1 MDKKPQGRNKKIE
14 SGSAD
19 VNKGRKVGTSG
30 PVGGG
35 GRNGGSGSRMP
46 GGSGGSPVRGTGAL
60 KALPKLNFK
69 TILII
74 AAIVVVG
81 FIILKACGGSIFDL
95 FPSGNNATP
104 SEPDNTNYV
113 DYNDAQVD
121 RSVSSLA
128 RNKYYV
134 PENGDK
140 VTIMV
145 YMCGTDLESKYGMAS
160 SDLSEMAKATIG
172 SNVNIIVETGGCKEW
187 KTQGISNTKNQ
198 IYQVVSGGIRPVESD
213 FGSSAMTDPANLT
226 KFINY
231 CEDKFPADRNILIF
245 WDHGGGSLSGYGYD
259 EKNPSSS
266 SMTLAKISTALR
278 NADCKFDFIG
288 FDACLMAT
296 LETALV
302 CEDYADY
309 LVASEETE
317 PGTGWYYTRWV
328 TELSANTS
336 KPTIDIAKTII
347 DDFITSSTNAS
358 ASAKV
363 TLSIV
368 DLAELNG
375 TVPSAFND
383 FAVDTTNII
392 KSDGYKQVSEARAG
406 VRQFSSQ
413 NKINQV
419 DLVDLAERI
428 GTSDSK
434 ELASVL
440 KSCVKYNRTSMSR
453 CNGISIYFPY
463 ETTNSMNSAVA
474 SYDAIGLD
482 DDYTKCIKSFA
493 SLELGGQVTAAA
505 TQTPASSS
513 SFDLGSLL
521 GTITGGSST
530 SPVDALLG
538 SFLGGGSTS
547 SAGFGI
553 DASTIVGL
561 LGSFSGRS
569 MPSDLAWAD
578 TELIADNAE
587 KIASGFIDPSHLVP
601 TEKNGKKVLSLTE
614 SEWELISAVEINVF
628 VDDGKGFIDL
638 GLDNAVEYDGDD
650 LVLGFDGTWLTINDN
665 VCSFTIVSSDEKN
678 GVYVAHIPALLNKSF
693 VNIQVVFDS
702 KGETVTGAFPM
713 YNDGTDVQAKGMI
726 EIKKGDEIELLCDYY
741 DYDGKYNATYT
752 LGNKFTYDGKGFKI
766 VNKELTS
773 KDVSVMYRL
782 TDIYGNHFWVNAD

>member
-1 MDKKPQGRNKKIE
+1 MDKRPQGRNKKTE
-14 SGSAD
+14 SGSVD
-19 VNKGRKVGTSG
+19 INKGRKVGTSG
-30 PVGGG
+30 PVGSG
-35 GRNGGSGSRMP
+35 GRNGGSGNRA
-46 GGSGGSPVRGTGAL
+46 SGGSSGGSGAL
-60 KALPKLNFK
+60 KALPKLNLK

-74 AAIVVVG
+74 VAVIVVG

-95 FPSGNNATP
+95 FPSGNNTTP
-104 SEPDNTNYV
+104 NEPDNTNYV

-121 RSVSSLA
+121 RNVASGA
-128 RNKYYV
+128 RNKFYV
-134 PENGDK
+134 PESGDK

-187 KTQGISNTKNQ
+187 KTQGISNSKNQ
-198 IYQVVSGGIRPVESD
+198 IYQVVSNGIKPIESD
-213 FGSSAMTDPANLT
+213 FGSAAMTDPANLT
-226 KFINY
+226 KFIDY

-266 SMTLAKISTALR
+266 SMTLAKINTALK

-302 CEDYADY
+302 CENYADY

-368 DLAELNG
+368 DLAELHG

-392 KSDGYKQVSEARAG
+392 KSDGYQQVSEARAG
-406 VRQFSSQ
+406 VRQFSAQ

-428 GTSDSK
+428 GTNDSK
-434 ELASVL
+434 KLASVL
-440 KSCVKYNRTSMSR
+440 KSAVKYNRTSMSR

-493 SLELGGQVTAAA
+493 SLELGGQVAAA
-505 TQTPASSS
+505 STQTSSSSS

-530 SPVDALLG
+530 SPLDALLG
-538 SFLGGGSTS
+538 SFGGGAGNGFDVS
-547 SAGFGI
+547 S
-553 DASTIVGL
+553 VLGL
-561 LGSFSGRS
+561 LGSFKGRS
-569 MPSDLAWAD
+569 MP
-578 TELIADNAE
+578 TELEWVDTDLVADNAE
-587 KIASGFIDPSHLVP
+587 KIASGCIDPSHLVP
-601 TEKNGKKVLSLTE
+601 VEKNGKKVLSLTE
-614 SEWELISAVEINVF
+614 SEWELISAVELNVF
-628 VDDGKGFIDL
+628 VDDGEGYIDL

-650 LVLGFDGTWLTINDN
+650 LILGFDGTWLTINDH
-665 VCSFTIVSSDEKN
+665 VCSFTIVSSDDKN
-678 GVYVAHIPALLNKSF
+678 GVYAANIPALLNGSL
-693 VNIQVVFDS
+693 VYIQVVFDN
-702 KGETVTGAFPM
+702 KADTETVTGAFPI
-713 YNDGTDVQAKGMI
+713 YNDVDVQAKGMI
-726 EIKKGDEIELLCDYY
+726 EIKKGDEIQLLCDYY
-741 DYDGKYNATYT
+741 DYNGNYDATYT
-752 LGNKFTYDGKGFKI
+752 LGDKFTVGGSGFKI

-773 KDVSVMYRL
+773 KNFSVMFRL